1 MSDFAVLDRAALG
14 TEGPS
19 DGTREARGSLALK
32 GLAILNVGGVILA
45 LFQGTTPVA
54 TLLVAL
60 FNLGAAL
67 LVAVYVVEAFAL
79 DRNRPWAIAALR
91 PLLVLIAITGTYTFV
106 TGVAAGRN
114 RIPFDVVLAVWALF
128 GPSDARWAPRATSR
142 TIGLIVGAV
151 PMLALMAFAAP
162 LGAWGGALD
171 VHEEN
176 LVGAVAADC
185 PVAGAGPPDVITV
198 HFDWSWRSSVLLPS
212 GNDVVVIVWTGVDS
226 DGHPLYT
233 IEDIPS
239 AAAGINAGFAG
250 YPSTEMADAIAHET
264 AASFR
269 WQVQLDRQQLMPSR
283 VELVLRRVRQ
293 SPPGPNP
300 LVITATYVHAGLWRH
315 DAPKVTCSW

>member
-1 MSDFAVLDRAALG
+1 
-14 TEGPS
+14 
-19 DGTREARGSLALK
+19 
-32 GLAILNVGGVILA
+32 
-45 LFQGTTPVA
+45 
-54 TLLVAL
+54 
-60 FNLGAAL
+60 
-67 LVAVYVVEAFAL
+67 
-79 DRNRPWAIAALR
+79 
-91 PLLVLIAITGTYTFV
+91 
-106 TGVAAGRN
+106 
-114 RIPFDVVLAVWALF
+114 VVLAIWALF
-128 GPSDARWAPRATSR
+128 GPSDARWVPRATRR
-142 TIGLIVGAV
+142 TIGLVVGAV

-185 PVAGAGPPDVITV
+185 PATATGSGLPDVITV
-198 HFDWSWRSSVLLPS
+198 HYDWSWRSSVLLPS
-212 GNDVVVIVWTGVDS
+212 GNDVVVIGWTGADS

-250 YPSTEMADAIAHET
+250 DPSTEMADAIAHET

-269 WQVQLDRQQLMPSR
+269 WQVQLDRQQLLPSR
-283 VELVLRRVRQ
+283 VELVLRRVRP

-300 LVITATYVHAGLWRH
+300 LVISATYIHAGLWRH